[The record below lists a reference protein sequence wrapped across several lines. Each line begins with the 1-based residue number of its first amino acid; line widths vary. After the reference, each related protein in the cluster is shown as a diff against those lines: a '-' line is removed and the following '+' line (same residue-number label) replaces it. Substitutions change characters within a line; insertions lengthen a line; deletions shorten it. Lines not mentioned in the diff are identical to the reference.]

1 MVVGFKCITD
11 ANKQSQM
18 ADKTQIK
25 TRIESVMEDPHTG
38 AVARIYAD
46 AFLNSVPADQH
57 EEALEE
63 FRSFV
68 EDVLARQPD
77 FSRLLL
83 SGTVSRDV
91 KLQLID
97 RVLSGRASDLFTN
110 FLRVLAKHDR
120 LDLLPLIL
128 AQAGMEH
135 EKRSGRK
142 RVQVISAQPLSEAAL
157 QRIHERLSG
166 LVPFQPVL
174 EPAVDPDILGG
185 LRIRV
190 GDTVYDGSL
199 RARLKQLR
207 FRVRERT
214 LHEIQS
220 GRNRFSSSER
230 D

>member
-1 MVVGFKCITD
+1 
-11 ANKQSQM
+11 M
-18 ADKTQIK
+18 AGKSQIK
-25 TRIESVMEDPHTG
+25 TRIESVMEDPHMG

-46 AFLNSVPADQH
+46 AFLNAIPAGQQA
-57 EEALEE
+57 EGLEE

-68 EDVLARQPD
+68 EDVLNKQPE

-83 SGTVSRDV
+83 SGTISRDV
-91 KLQLID
+91 KLGLVD
-97 RVLSGRASDLFTN
+97 RVLSGRASDLFTS
-110 FLRVLAKHDR
+110 FLRVLARHDR
-120 LDLLPLIL
+120 LDLVPLIL
-128 AQAGMEH
+128 AQAEIEY
-135 EKRSGRK
+135 EKRSGRR
-142 RVQVISAQPLSEAAL
+142 RVQVISAQPLSEALL
-157 QRIHERLSG
+157 QKIRERLAAELSI
-166 LVPFQPVL
+166 QPVL

-207 FRVRERT
+207 HRVRERS

-220 GRNRFSSSER
+220 GRDRFSHSER

>member
-1 MVVGFKCITD
+1 
-11 ANKQSQM
+11 M

-46 AFLNSVPADQH
+46 AFLNAIPAGQH
-57 EEALEE
+57 DEAIEE

-68 EDVLARQPD
+68 EDVLDKQPD

-83 SGTVSRDV
+83 SGTISRDV
-91 KLQLID
+91 KLALID
-97 RVLSGRASDLFTN
+97 RVLAGRASDLFAN
-110 FLRVLAKHDR
+110 FLRVLARHDR
-120 LDLLPLIL
+120 VDLLPLIL
-128 AQAGMEH
+128 AQSGIEY
-135 EKRSGRK
+135 EKRTGRK
-142 RVQVISAQPLSEAAL
+142 RVQVVSAQKLSEGAL
-157 QRIHERLSG
+157 EKIRERLAG
-166 LVPFQPVL
+166 LLPFQPVL

-199 RARLKQLR
+199 RARLKQLKA
-207 FRVRERT
+207 RVRERS

-220 GRNRFSSSER
+220 GRNRFSHPER

>member
-1 MVVGFKCITD
+1 
-11 ANKQSQM
+11 M
-18 ADKTQIK
+18 ADKTQLK
-25 TRIESVMEDPHTG
+25 TRIESVMEDPHLG

-46 AFLNSVPADQH
+46 AFLNAIPANQMG
-57 EEALEE
+57 EALEE

-68 EDVLARQPD
+68 EDILDKQAD

-91 KLQLID
+91 KLTLID
-97 RVLSGRASDLFTN
+97 RVLTGRASELFTN
-110 FLRVLAKHDR
+110 FLRVLARHDR

-128 AQAGMEH
+128 AQSGMEY
-135 EKRSGRK
+135 EKRSGRR
-142 RVQVISAQPLSEAAL
+142 RVQVISAQPLSEGAL
-157 QRIHERLSG
+157 EKIRERLAAQ
-166 LVPFQPVL
+166 LPFQPVL

-199 RARLKQLR
+199 RARLKQLTA
-207 FRVRERT
+207 RVRERS

-220 GRNRFSSSER
+220 GRNRFSSSEGN
-230 D
+230 

>member
-1 MVVGFKCITD
+1 
-11 ANKQSQM
+11 M
-18 ADKTQIK
+18 AGKSQIK
-25 TRIESVMEDPHTG
+25 TRIESVMEDPHLG
-38 AVARIYAD
+38 AVARVYAD
-46 AFLNSVPADQH
+46 AFLTAIPAGQLDG
-57 EEALEE
+57 ALEE

-68 EDVLARQPD
+68 EDVLARHGDLSQ
-77 FSRLLL
+77 LLL
-83 SGTVSRDV
+83 SGTVSRDQ

-97 RVLSGRASDLFTN
+97 RIVQGRASELFTN
-110 FLRVLAKHDR
+110 FLRVLARHDR
-120 LDLLPLIL
+120 IDLVRLVL
-128 AQAGMEH
+128 AQCEIEA

-142 RVQVISAQPLSEAAL
+142 RVQVISAKPLAESEL
-157 QRIHERLSG
+157 GKIRERLAAE
-166 LVPFQPVL
+166 LAIQPVL

-207 FRVRERT
+207 HRVRERS

-220 GRNRFSSSER
+220 GRNRFSHPER

>member
-1 MVVGFKCITD
+1 
-11 ANKQSQM
+11 M
-18 ADKTQIK
+18 AEKTQIK

-46 AFLNSVPADQH
+46 AFLNAIPAGQQA
-57 EEALEE
+57 EAIEE

-68 EDVLARQPD
+68 EDLLNKQPD

-91 KLQLID
+91 KLAVID
-97 RVLSGRASDLFTN
+97 RVLTGRASDLFTN
-110 FLRVLAKHDR
+110 FLRVLARHDR

-128 AQAGMEH
+128 AQSQIEH
-135 EKRSGRK
+135 EKRTGLK
-142 RVQVISAQPLSEAAL
+142 RVQIISAQKLSDGAL
-157 QRIHERLSG
+157 QKIRERLAAMLSI
-166 LVPFQPVL
+166 QPVL
-174 EPAVDPDILGG
+174 EAAVDPDILGG

-199 RARLKQLR
+199 RARLKQLKA
-207 FRVRERT
+207 RVRERS

-220 GRNRFSSSER
+220 GRNRFSHSER

>member
-1 MVVGFKCITD
+1 
-11 ANKQSQM
+11 M

-46 AFLNSVPADQH
+46 AFLNAIPASQAEMGGADKGQPD
-57 EEALEE
+57 EALEE

-68 EDVLARQPD
+68 EDVLNKQPD

-83 SGTVSRDV
+83 AGTVSRDV
-91 KLQLID
+91 KLALID
-97 RVLSGRASDLFTN
+97 RVVAGRASDLFTN
-110 FLRVLAKHDR
+110 FLRVLARHDR
-120 LDLLPLIL
+120 LNLLPLIL

-142 RVQVISAQPLSEAAL
+142 RVQVVSAQPLSDGALEKIRERLAAL
-157 QRIHERLSG
+157 L
-166 LVPFQPVL
+166 PFQPVL

-207 FRVRERT
+207 LRVRERS